1 MSTNSMIHKAKLN
14 EWATRLADQKA
25 SGLSVSE
32 WCRQNNLSQ
41 HKYFYWK
48 RLLKEEAVEQML
60 PEIVQLAMPPAA
72 TDISPNQNKGI
83 PAIQGSTTIETRTT
97 CASYTSFQ
105 SSPSARL
112 YINGI
117 YIELDASASE
127 PFISSII
134 KAVRHA

>member
-14 EWATRLADQKA
+14 EWAARLADQKA

-41 HKYFYWK
+41 YKYFYWK
-48 RLLKEEAVEQML
+48 RLLKEEAVEQVL
-60 PEIVQLAMPPAA
+60 PEIVQLAMPPSA
-72 TDISPNQNKGI
+72 TDMAQKQSTPVL
-83 PAIQGSTTIETRTT
+83 ASTTMETRTT

-117 YIELDASASE
+117 CIELDASASE